1 MVILTHSDQMTKG
14 SGTMDASSD
23 SAYRALAAKID
34 SLGQLCARLARENA
48 ALHEQVSRLGAAAA
62 AAEPTAATERQPSPA
77 GRQLVSAAGPAAQ
90 PAGGQAN
97 VLEGR
102 VTRRMAGRT
111 LGVAAAGLMG
121 AAALTELGARPAAAA
136 DGQPLLL
143 GRGNPIES
151 PTTVGWDGN
160 AKITTMFLVNDT
172 DLGPSDS
179 LFRCA
184 VAGWGGPGNAVNGP
198 GSTDTGV
205 FGFTPSG
212 NGRGVVGV
220 NSADTPRQLSGAGVL
235 GKGQGGVAG
244 VRGMSDTG
252 RGGVFSGGAAQVRLM
267 PGSKS
272 THPTSGNRGDLY
284 ADSLGRLWFC
294 KVPGAKAHWHQ
305 IA

>member
-1 MVILTHSDQMTKG
+1 
-14 SGTMDASSD
+14 MDASSD

-48 ALHEQVSRLGAAAA
+48 ALHDQVSRLGAVASAAS
-62 AAEPTAATERQPSPA
+62 AATTASAVERQPAPA
-77 GRQLVSAAGPAAQ
+77 ALQPGPAAGPAQ

-102 VTRRMAGRT
+102 VTRRLAGRT

-121 AAALTELGARPAAAA
+121 AVALTELGARPAAAS
-136 DGQPLLL
+136 DGQPLTL
-143 GRGNPIES
+143 GEGNPIES
-151 PTTVGWDGN
+151 PTTIGWDGRT
-160 AKITTMFLVNDT
+160 KITTMFLVNDT

-184 VAGWGGPGNAVNGP
+184 LAGWGGPGNAVNGP

-205 FGFTPSG
+205 FGFTASG

-220 NSADTPRQLSGAGVL
+220 NGANTPRQLAGAGVL
-235 GKGQGGVAG
+235 GKGEHGVVG

-272 THPTSGNRGDLY
+272 THPASGNRGDLY

-294 KVPGAKAHWHQ
+294 KVPGARAHWHQ